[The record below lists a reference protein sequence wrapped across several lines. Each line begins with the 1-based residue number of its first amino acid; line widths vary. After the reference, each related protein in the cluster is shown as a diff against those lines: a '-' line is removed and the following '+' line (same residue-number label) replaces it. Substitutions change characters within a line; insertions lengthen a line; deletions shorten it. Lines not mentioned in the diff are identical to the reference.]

1 MRARVHARYGNGCA
15 GGSIRR
21 ECFDHVIALHEAHAR
36 RIAREYIAYYHEA
49 AGGGLH
55 YYNLVISHALL
66 DANAKRLPSGDQ
78 RGILARERI
87 EPDAVSSAAFGG
99 RRKPVL
105 TTCTSRLG

>member
-1 MRARVHARYGNGCA
+1 MRATVTDAL
-15 GGSIRR
+15 GGRSAANASITLSPSKRPTPVGLPESTSPTTTR
-21 ECFDHVIALHEAHAR
+21 T
-36 RIAREYIAYYHEA
+36 

-55 YYNLVISHALL
+55 YYNLVISHALP